1 MMIEL
6 LFYHAPTLA
15 ALRGGRYRVIPGL
28 VAHHDWVGKWI
39 STIIGSSSLDSIQ
52 PDLKQL
58 AFSEI
63 GPART
68 TMEEQITWH
77 VLTASRC

>member
-15 ALRGGRYRVIPGL
+15 ALRGGRYELVLGL
-28 VAHHDWVGKWI
+28 VATSRLGGKVDI
-39 STIIGSSSLDSIQ
+39 DHNRE
-52 PDLKQL
+52 LKQL
-58 AFSEI
+58 AFCEI

-77 VLTASRC
+77 VLKASRC